1 MIRSPLLLAIAT
13 VALTLPA
20 FAKTPDGKQKL
31 VFIAGKPS
39 HPPRM
44 HEFRAGVLL
53 LTKALA
59 NVPGLVVEP
68 HEMGWVKDEK
78 TLEDADAVVIYADGR
93 QGHPAVQGDHLAK
106 LQALIDRGVGFG
118 CMHYGVEVD
127 PAQAG
132 EQFKRWI
139 GGHYEHQYSCNPI
152 WEPAFESFPQHPIT
166 RGVQPFQVKDEW
178 YFNMRFADPFSAEAA
193 KESAG
198 MKFVPILVAKP
209 SDAVRGGPYVYPKG
223 PYPHIQAATGRPEAM
238 MWAVERPDGGRGFG
252 FTGGHFHDN
261 WGNDNFRKTILNA
274 LLWVSKVEVPA
285 GGVESKLDAGE
296 LDANLDPK
304 GKK

>member
-1 MIRSPLLLAIAT
+1 MIRSPLLLAIFT
-13 VALTLPA
+13 IVFALRA

-59 NVPGLVVEP
+59 KTPGIVVEA

-78 TLEDADAVVIYADGR
+78 TFEDADAVVIYADGR

-106 LQALIDRGVGFG
+106 LQTLIDRGVGFG

-139 GGHYEHQYSCNPI
+139 GGHYEHQYSCNPM
-152 WEPAFESFPQHPIT
+152 WEPSFEKFPTHPIT
-166 RGVQPFQVKDEW
+166 RGVQPFQIKDEW
-178 YFNMRFADPFSAEAA
+178 YFN
-193 KESAG
+193 
-198 MKFVPILVAKP
+198 I
-209 SDAVRGGPYVYPKG
+209 
-223 PYPHIQAATGRPEAM
+223 
-238 MWAVERPDGGRGFG
+238 
-252 FTGGHFHDN
+252 
-261 WGNDNFRKTILNA
+261 
-274 LLWVSKVEVPA
+274 
-285 GGVESKLDAGE
+285 
-296 LDANLDPK
+296 
-304 GKK
+304 